1 MYYTVDCNLDS
12 IPHNACYTVYW
23 SFEKNQTS
31 CATPEGVKCTT
42 VFFFKKKERVHIIL
56 YDILQSILYIAQYT
70 T

>member
-1 MYYTVDCNLDS
+1 MYYTVDCKLYS
-12 IPHNACYTVYW
+12 IPHSAWYTLYW

-42 VFFFKKKERVHIIL
+42 VFLKKNERIHIIL